1 MKRAQE
7 VAVHQQPENRIFRL
21 NFFTSLLKIRE
32 RIEHYLKYERES
44 VQNPVKFDIVN

>member
-32 RIEHYLKYERES
+32 RIGTKPCEIRHR
-44 VQNPVKFDIVN
+44 